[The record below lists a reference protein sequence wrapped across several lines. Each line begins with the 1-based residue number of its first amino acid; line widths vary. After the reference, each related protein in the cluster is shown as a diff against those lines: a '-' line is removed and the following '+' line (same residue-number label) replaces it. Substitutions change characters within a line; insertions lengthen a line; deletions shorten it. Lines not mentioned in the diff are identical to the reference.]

1 MADGGA
7 PDYVGRVAGVRIW
20 RVAPTLWAQ
29 LGGLLWAPNMKE
41 PWPTGEEYV
50 ATCPAAPDHS
60 PPAEGCSCGI
70 YAFYSPVL
78 ADEWGY
84 WPQEGA
90 PLFNRLLAGV
100 VGAAGEVLLH
110 ERGLLAARVS
120 VEAIFTNGAS
130 DSELPIP
137 RNEIASAY
145 GADVIDAEDFEAF
158 CAERGLIVFSPEDL

>member
-7 PDYVGRVAGVRIW
+7 PDYVGRGAGVRIW

-50 ATCPAAPDHS
+50 ATCPAAPDHV
-60 PPAEGCSCGI
+60 PPQEGCSCGI
-70 YAFYSPVL
+70 YAFYNPHL
-78 ADEWGY
+78 ADEGGY
-84 WPQEGA
+84 WPYSGA
-90 PLFNRLLAGV
+90 PLWARLVCGV

-110 ERGLLAARVS
+110 DYGLLAERVT
-120 VEAIFTNGAS
+120 VEAIFTDGAP

-137 RNEIASAY
+137 RAEIADAY
-145 GADVIDAEDFEAF
+145 GAGVIDTQDYEAF
-158 CAERGLIVFSPEDL
+158 CAERGLIVFSPDDV